1 MKLGMRTH
9 YVGFDDPVRE
19 RTEAIIVPPEPLIR
33 SQRRR
38 IAEFAAQHHLPLLL
52 HGPAV
57 LLESGVLLTYGSR
70 LSEQPRI
77 VASYIDRILKGARPA
92 DLPVQQPTEFEFGG
106 ELEDCESPRPDDPAV
121 TLRTSGPGNRV
132 MERRAFLGA
141 VTGGLLAA
149 PLAADAA
156 PTRKVPVIG
165 YLAPEAESA
174 FGGLNAFRQWLR
186 DLGYV
191 EGQTITL
198 ETRFTDGR
206 EERALPL
213 ATELVQRGVDV
224 IVARTTVSAL
234 AAKQATSTIP
244 IVFTEVGDPVARGL
258 VASIARPGGNA
269 TGLGS
274 FESVEVNGK
283 RLALLV
289 EAVPGI
295 ARVAVLRYKN
305 PALQELPR
313 SSLDVF
319 REAARKLGVALQ
331 ILHVQQPGDLEMAFA
346 AMTRDRAGGLVL
358 VGAPFFTTH
367 RATILRLTAQ
377 HRLPAISTERPFA
390 EQGGLM
396 AYQEY
401 TLDTERRVAVFVD
414 KILKG
419 AKPAD
424 LPVEQPTKFELVINL
439 KTAKALGLTIPPSL
453 LARADQVIE

>member
-1 MKLGMRTH
+1 VT
-9 YVGFDDPVRE
+9 
-19 RTEAIIVPPEPLIR
+19 IIR
-33 SQRRR
+33 
-38 IAEFAAQHHLPLLL
+38 AAFAA
-52 HGPAV
+52 
-57 LLESGVLLTYGSR
+57 LT
-70 LSEQPRI
+70 I
-77 VASYIDRILKGARPA
+77 
-92 DLPVQQPTEFEFGG
+92 
-106 ELEDCESPRPDDPAV
+106 
-121 TLRTSGPGNRV
+121 
-132 MERRAFLGA
+132 
-141 VTGGLLAA
+141 GLLAA

-156 PTRKVPVIG
+156 PARKVPVIG

-191 EGQTITL
+191 EGQTVAL
-198 ETRFTDGR
+198 ETRFTNGH
-206 EERALPL
+206 EERARPL

-224 IVARTTVSAL
+224 IVARGTVAAL

-274 FESVEVNGK
+274 FASVEVNGK

-305 PALQELPR
+305 PSLQELPR

-319 REAARKLGVALQ
+319 REAAQKLGVALQ
-331 ILHVQQPGDLEMAFA
+331 ILHVQQPANLEMAFA

-358 VGAPFFTTH
+358 VGAPFFVTH
-367 RATILRLTAQ
+367 QATILRLTAQ
-377 HRLPAISTERPFA
+377 HRLPAISTNRSFA

-401 TLDTERRVAVFVD
+401 TPDTERRVAVFVD

-424 LPVEQPTKFELVINL
+424 LPIEQPTKFEFVINL

-453 LARADQVIE
+453 LLQADQVTE